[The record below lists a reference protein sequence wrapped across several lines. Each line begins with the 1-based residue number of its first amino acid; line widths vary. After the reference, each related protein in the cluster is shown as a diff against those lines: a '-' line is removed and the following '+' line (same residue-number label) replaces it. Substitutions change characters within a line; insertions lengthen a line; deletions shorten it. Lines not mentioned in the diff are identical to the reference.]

1 MVLKS
6 PLELDALNVL
16 LVLNLLLHVLVSL
29 QELVVLSLSE
39 LQSLVEVG
47 LELLLQS
54 VHLVLLLLDKLSL
67 SSDDLFVAILHVSL
81 TLLSLQFLAA
91 DLNLVSLLVPD
102 TL

>member
-29 QELVVLSLSE
+29 QELVVLGLSQLE
-39 LQSLVEVG
+39 SLVQVR
-47 LELLLQS
+47 LELLLES
-54 VHLVLLLLDKLSL
+54 VHLVLLLLDELGL
-67 SSDDLFVAILHVSL
+67 GSDNLLVAILHVSL
-81 TLLSLQFLAA
+81 ALLSLQLLAA